1 MGTGSDEDS
10 LEPTLLTGQQ
20 VKDKHVIA
28 VSSGGQHTL
37 FVVKADSTKNGEANK
52 QNGEPKVAAADTTSK
67 KKK

>member
-1 MGTGSDEDS
+1 MS
-10 LEPTLLTGQQ
+10 LERHFHESNLSTGQQ

-37 FVVKADSTKNGEANK
+37 FVVKADSTKNGEPSK
-52 QNGEPKVAAADTTSK
+52 QNGGPKVAAADTTSK